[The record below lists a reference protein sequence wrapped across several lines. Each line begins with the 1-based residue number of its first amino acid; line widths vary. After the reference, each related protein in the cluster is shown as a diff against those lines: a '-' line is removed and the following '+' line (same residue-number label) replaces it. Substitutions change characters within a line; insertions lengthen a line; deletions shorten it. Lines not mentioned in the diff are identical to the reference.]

1 MRTVK
6 CVKLNQELEGMD
18 RIPYPGEFGQRLYDA
33 VSKPAWRAWLDHQT
47 MLLNERRLN
56 MLDPDAR
63 KYLKTQ
69 CENFFFG
76 EAVDQPE
83 GYTPRI

>member
-18 RIPYPGEFGQRLYDA
+18 RAPYPGEFGQRLYDA